1 MKLDAYVVG
10 RIQAN
15 CYVIGDDT
23 SGDVLVIDP
32 GDQVPALLDQ
42 IRSRGQRVVAV
53 AVTHHHLDHSGGT
66 HELLEAVPEAQ
77 FYMHALDYPQIEA
90 SAPSAPTWYGHAIE
104 PPRPPDVFLEDGDSF
119 EVGSLRFEALHC
131 PGHTP
136 GSLCYLVKSEE
147 GEPIVFTGDVLFA
160 GSIGRTDFPGGSHPQ
175 LIESIQTK
183 LLTLPDETIV
193 LPGHMG
199 ASTVER
205 ERASNPFLQGG

>member
-1 MKLDAYVVG
+1 MRLDAYVVG

-15 CYVIGDDT
+15 CYVVGDDA

-42 IRSRGQRVVAV
+42 IRSRGQRIVAV
-53 AVTHHHLDHSGGT
+53 AVTHHHLDHSGGVN
-66 HELLEAVPEAQ
+66 ELLTAVPDAA

-90 SAPSAPTWYGHAIE
+90 SAPSAPMWYGHAIE
-104 PPRPPDVFLEDGDSF
+104 APRPPDRFLEHGDTF
-119 EVGSLRFEALHC
+119 DVGALTFEALHC

-136 GSLCYLVKSEE
+136 GSLCYLVPEA
-147 GEPIVFTGDVLFA
+147 GESVVFTGDVLFA

-175 LIESIQTK
+175 LIESIRSR
-183 LLTLPDETIV
+183 LLTLPDDTIV

-199 ASTVER
+199 ASTIGR
-205 ERASNPFLQGG
+205 ERATNPFLSGD